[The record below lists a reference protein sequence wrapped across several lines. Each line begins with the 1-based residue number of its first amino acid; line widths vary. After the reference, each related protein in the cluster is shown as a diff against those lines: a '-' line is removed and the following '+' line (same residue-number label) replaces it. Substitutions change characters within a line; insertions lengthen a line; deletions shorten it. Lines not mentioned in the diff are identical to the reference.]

1 MGLALD
7 IVLDKGSWVKFT
19 WYFWVK
25 VEGLVDF
32 QWTFQTALTCSFQLQ
47 IVDQVLPVPN
57 LALVWATKGKSLKD
71 QFHFNTAGE

>member
-32 QWTFQTALTCSFQLQ
+32 QWTFQTALACSFQLQ

-71 QFHFNTAGE
+71 QFHFNTVGE

>member
-47 IVDQVLPVPN
+47 IVDQVLSVPN